1 MDVTSVL
8 SSVPL
13 DQADIASLYSRR
25 VKTLAETGSGA
36 ALRRNEGLAFRDNH
50 LVRGGRV
57 LGAFAA
63 AKVAKRRF
71 GRLRRRQANPDV
83 PRQEVAPSSV
93 AIDKVA
99 LILNPKARHVNK
111 GTVRSAEAIVG
122 KEHTFEC
129 SSLPALEEALRTIL
143 QRGYSVVACGGGDG
157 TVAVL
162 LNALARICEEW
173 TGNASPAAWPTLAVL
188 PLGTGNALSCLI
200 GSGNPLSDLRRL
212 TERAGSRS
220 TLRELSAVHPLI
232 VNKDTHCFFAG
243 LGIDAWWLADYEKL
257 KKQTAGVKVLGE
269 MVKQVWF
276 GYLCTFLTKTLPGVI
291 RGKYQPFRI
300 SLRSVGEAYRIDPRR
315 GDVAI
320 RKADDSLL
328 YDGKCWIVAA
338 GTMPFYGAGLRLFPF
353 AGIRPGFMHIRV
365 ARVNPAL
372 CLFRWPSIWRGHFR
386 HADCFDFLVREAE
399 IEMQDD
405 PELLQHSGELMGRQ
419 KKVSLRAAED
429 SVRLTDFWESS

>member
-1 MDVTSVL
+1 MDAASFA
-8 SSVPL
+8 SSLPL
-13 DQADIASLYSRR
+13 DQADVVSLYSRR
-25 VKTLAETGSGA
+25 ARTLAEIGSGA
-36 ALRRNEGLAFRDNH
+36 VLHRSAALRFRHDH
-50 LVRGGRV
+50 LLQGGRV

-71 GRLRRRQANPDV
+71 GRLRRRQVNPDV

-93 AIDKVA
+93 VTDKVA

-111 GTVRSAEAIVG
+111 STVRSAAAIAG

-129 SSLPALEEALRTIL
+129 STLESLEDALRTIL

-162 LNALARICEEW
+162 LNTLARICEEW
-173 TGNASPAAWPTLAVL
+173 TGSSSPTDWPTLAVL
-188 PLGTGNALSCLI
+188 PLGTGNALSRLI
-200 GSGNPLSDLRRL
+200 GSGKPLADLRRL
-212 TERAGSRS
+212 TESAGGHSS
-220 TLRELSAVHPLI
+220 LRELSAVHPLI
-232 VNKDTHCFFAG
+232 VNKDTLCFFAG

-257 KKQTAGVKVLGE
+257 KKQTSGVRLLGE

-315 GDVAI
+315 GDVAV
-320 RKADDSLL
+320 RKVDDSLL
-328 YDGKCWIVAA
+328 YSGECWIVAA

-353 AGIRPGFMHIRV
+353 AGMRPGFMHIRV
-365 ARVNPAL
+365 SRVNPAW
-372 CLFRWPSIWRGHFR
+372 CLFRWSSIWTGHFR

-399 IEMQDD
+399 IEMQDG

-419 KKVSLRAAED
+419 KKVSLRAAD
-429 SVRLTDFWESS
+429 DCVRLTDFWDSS